1 MLRRALSHPNAPIV
15 VGAALGVATTAAY
28 LIGSGRSFGYD
39 AAATFGNFVATPNL
53 IDAFAVHS
61 AMPSMP
67 LKSIASNDH
76 VFLSLI
82 SHVIY
87 SLTGSRSEV
96 VYRLVPALAAGGTV
110 GVSAAVL
117 ARRFGLLAGACA
129 GIFIATN
136 PMFVENSRD
145 LRGYSLAALLA
156 LLATILLLRYLA
168 PAQKWPGRGALIGYA
183 LLLGLAIATHVFVI
197 VVLACHVAWV
207 AMRRLQADLKWLAPA
222 WIAAIAIGVA
232 ANANIEIMEF
242 VQHGFPPSMFN
253 PAFPLYLVL
262 FLVGAPAVL
271 PLGLWLSTAGLGLW
285 AARREARVWAAIAVV
300 AVVVAILWLLLQP
313 AYLYPRFFI
322 FLIPG
327 VAYLMAAA
335 IRRWWV
341 LAPVVVAGAIVA
353 IVAQAPG
360 YTEDPLA
367 LPQAANVVERARAG
381 GGNPC
386 VIHSDESILSAYT
399 TAFTVVTTADQLNGC
414 SEVVIV
420 SWNVDPTLRDLAVQQ
435 FPRLIVLPAYYHAVV
450 LGR

>member
-1 MLRRALSHPNAPIV
+1 MLRRVLSHPKAPIV
-15 VGAALGVATTAAY
+15 VGAALGIATTAAY
-28 LIGSGRSFGYD
+28 LVGSSRSFGYD

-110 GVSAAVL
+110 AVSAAVL

-129 GIFIATN
+129 GVFIATN
-136 PMFVENSRD
+136 PLFVENSRD

-156 LLATILLLRYLA
+156 LVATLILAAGTWSR
-168 PAQKWPGRGALIGYA
+168 KRLIWYA
-183 LLLGLAIATHVFVI
+183 VLLGLAIATHVFVI
-197 VVLACHVAWV
+197 VVLAVHVVWIAL
-207 AMRRLQADLKWLAPA
+207 RRSRADIKRLAPA
-222 WIAAIAIGVA
+222 WIAAFAIGVA

-242 VQHGFPPSMFN
+242 VQHGFPPSLFN

-262 FLVGAPAVL
+262 FLMGAPAVL

-285 AARREARVWAAIAVV
+285 AARREPWVWAAVAVV
-300 AVVVAILWLLLQP
+300 ALVVAILWLVLQP

-327 VAYLMAAA
+327 VAYLVAAA
-335 IRRWWV
+335 IKRWWV

-367 LPQAANVVERARAG
+367 LPQAANAVELARAR

-386 VIHSDESILSAYT
+386 VIHSDESILAAYT
-399 TAFTVVTTADQLNGC
+399 TAFTVVTTADQLSGC

-420 SWNVDPTLRDLAVQQ
+420 SWNVDPTLRDLAAQE
-435 FPRLIVLPAYYHAVV
+435 FPRLTVLPAYYHAVV

>member
-1 MLRRALSHPNAPIV
+1 MLRRVFAHPNAPIV
-15 VGAALGVATTAAY
+15 VGAALGIATTAAY

-61 AMPSMP
+61 SMPSMP

-76 VFLSLI
+76 VFLSLL

-110 GVSAAVL
+110 AVSAAVL

-129 GIFIATN
+129 GLFVAAN
-136 PMFVENSRD
+136 PLFVENSRD
-145 LRGYSLAALLA
+145 LRGYSLAALFA
-156 LLATILLLRYLA
+156 LLATLILISG
-168 PAQKWPGRGALIGYA
+168 KWSRGRLIWYTV
-183 LLLGLAIATHVFVI
+183 LLGLAIATHVFVV
-197 VVLACHVAWV
+197 VVLAGHVVWI
-207 AMRRLQADLKWLAPA
+207 AMRGSWSDIKRLAPA
-222 WIAAIAIGVA
+222 WVAALAIGVA

-253 PAFPLYLVL
+253 PSFPLYLVL

-285 AARREARVWAAIAVV
+285 AARREPRVWASVAVV
-300 AVVVAILWLLLQP
+300 AVVVAILWLVLQP

-335 IRRWWV
+335 IKRWWV
-341 LAPVVVAGAIVA
+341 LAPVVLAGAIVA

-367 LPQAANVVERARAG
+367 LHQAANAVELARAG

-386 VIHSDESILSAYT
+386 VIHSDESILAAYT
-399 TAFTVVTTADQLNGC
+399 TAFTVVTTADQLSGC

-420 SWNVDPTLRDLAVQQ
+420 SWNVDPTLRDLAAQE
-435 FPRLIVLPAYYHAVV
+435 FPHLTVLPAYYHAVV

>member
-1 MLRRALSHPNAPIV
+1 MLRRVLSHPKAPIV
-15 VGAALGVATTAAY
+15 VGAALGIATTAAY
-28 LIGSGRSFGYD
+28 LVGSGRSFGYD

-76 VFLSLI
+76 VFLSLV

-96 VYRLVPALAAGGTV
+96 VYRLVPAFAAGGTA

-117 ARRFGLLAGACA
+117 ATRFGLLAGACA
-129 GIFIATN
+129 GVFIATN
-136 PMFVENSRD
+136 PLFVENSRD

-156 LLATILLLRYLA
+156 LLATLILVAGTWSR
-168 PAQKWPGRGALIGYA
+168 KRLIWYA
-183 LLLGLAIATHVFVI
+183 VLLGLAIATHVFVI
-197 VVLACHVAWV
+197 VVLAVHVVWIAL
-207 AMRRLQADLKWLAPA
+207 RRSRADIKRLAPA
-222 WIAAIAIGVA
+222 WSAAFAIGLA

-242 VQHGFPPSMFN
+242 VQHGFPPSLFN

-262 FLVGAPAVL
+262 FLMGAPAVL

-285 AARREARVWAAIAVV
+285 AARREPWVWAAVAVV
-300 AVVVAILWLLLQP
+300 ALVVAILWLVLQP

-335 IRRWWV
+335 IKRWWV

-367 LPQAANVVERARAG
+367 LPQAANAVELARAG

-386 VIHSDESILSAYT
+386 VIHSDESILAAYT
-399 TAFTVVTTADQLNGC
+399 TAFTVVTTADQLSGC

-420 SWNVDPTLRDLAVQQ
+420 SWNVDPTLRDLAAQE
-435 FPRLIVLPAYYHAVV
+435 FPRLTVLPAYYHAVV

>member
-1 MLRRALSHPNAPIV
+1 MLRRVLSHPNAAIV
-15 VGAALGVATTAAY
+15 VGAALGIATTAAY

-39 AAATFGNFVATPNL
+39 AAATFGNFVATPNV

-82 SHVIY
+82 SNVIY
-87 SLTGSRSEV
+87 SLTGSRSEM

-129 GIFIATN
+129 GLFIATN

-156 LLATILLLRYLA
+156 LLATLVLVNSLSPKGRGL
-168 PAQKWPGRGALIGYA
+168 GRGAGVGYA
-183 LLLGLAIATHVFVI
+183 LLLGLAIATHVFAI
-197 VVLACHVAWV
+197 VVLAVHVIWI
-207 AMRRLQADLKWLAPA
+207 AMRKSRSDIKRLVPA
-222 WIAAIAIGVA
+222 WIAALAIGVA

-253 PAFPLYLVL
+253 LAFPLYLVL

-285 AARREARVWAAIAVV
+285 AARREPWVWAAVAVV
-300 AVVVAILWLLLQP
+300 AVVVAILWLVLQP

-360 YTEDPLA
+360 YTDDPLA
-367 LPQAANVVERARAG
+367 LPQAANAIEHARAA

-386 VIHSDESILSAYT
+386 VIHSDESILAAYT
-399 TAFTVVTTADQLNGC
+399 TAFTVVTTADQLSGC

-420 SWNVDPTLRDLAVQQ
+420 SWNVDPTLRDLAAQE
-435 FPRLIVLPAYYHAVV
+435 FPRLTVLPAYYHAVV

>member
-1 MLRRALSHPNAPIV
+1 MLRRVLSHPNAAIV
-15 VGAALGVATTAAY
+15 VGAALGIATTAAY

-39 AAATFGNFVATPNL
+39 AAATFGNFVATPNV

-87 SLTGSRSEV
+87 SLTGSRSEM

-129 GIFIATN
+129 GLFIATN

-156 LLATILLLRYLA
+156 LLATLVLVNSLSPKGRGL
-168 PAQKWPGRGALIGYA
+168 GRGAGVGYA
-183 LLLGLAIATHVFVI
+183 LLLGLAIATHVFTI
-197 VVLACHVAWV
+197 VVLAVHVIWI
-207 AMRRLQADLKWLAPA
+207 AMRRSRSDIKRLAPA
-222 WIAAIAIGVA
+222 WIAALAIGVA

-262 FLVGAPAVL
+262 FLVGAPTVL

-285 AARREARVWAAIAVV
+285 AARREPWVWAAVAVV
-300 AVVVAILWLLLQP
+300 AVVVAILWLVLQP

-353 IVAQAPG
+353 IVGQAPG
-360 YTEDPLA
+360 YTDDPLA
-367 LPQAANVVERARAG
+367 LPQAANAIEHARAA

-386 VIHSDESILSAYT
+386 VIHSDESILAAYT
-399 TAFTVVTTADQLNGC
+399 TAFTVVTTADQLSGC

-420 SWNVDPTLRDLAVQQ
+420 SWNVDPTLRDLAAQE
-435 FPRLIVLPAYYHAVV
+435 FPRLTVLPAYYHAVV

>member
-1 MLRRALSHPNAPIV
+1 MLRRALSHPNAPTV
-15 VGAALGVATTAAY
+15 LGAALGVATAAAY

-61 AMPSMP
+61 SMPTMP

-110 GVSAAVL
+110 GVSAAAL
-117 ARRFGLLAGACA
+117 AKRSGLLAGVCA
-129 GIFIATN
+129 GLFIATN
-136 PMFVENSRD
+136 PLFVENSRD

-156 LLATILLLRYLA
+156 LLATIVLLRYLSPSA
-168 PAQKWPGRGALIGYA
+168 SWPGRGALIGYA
-183 LLLGLAIATHVFVI
+183 VLLGLAIATHIFAI
-197 VVLACHVAWV
+197 VVLAGHVVWV
-207 AMRRLQADLKWLAPA
+207 AMRRWRADLKRLAPA
-222 WIAAIAIGVA
+222 WIAALAIGVA
-232 ANANIEIMEF
+232 ANANIEFMEF
-242 VQHGFPPSMFN
+242 VQRGFPPRMFN
-253 PAFPLYLVL
+253 PSFPLYLVL
-262 FLVGAPAVL
+262 FLVGAPVLL

-285 AARREARVWAAIAVV
+285 AVRREPRVWAAVAVV
-300 AVVVAILWLLLQP
+300 AVVVAILWLVLQP

-327 VAYLMAAA
+327 VAYLIAAA
-335 IRRWWV
+335 IKRWWV

-353 IVAQAPG
+353 IAAQVPG
-360 YTEDPLA
+360 YREDPLA
-367 LPQAANVVERARAG
+367 LPQAANAVELSRAG

-386 VIHSDESILSAYT
+386 VIHSDESIMAAYT
-399 TAFTVVTTADQLNGC
+399 TAFTVVTTADELKGC

-420 SWNVDPTLRDLAVQQ
+420 SWNVDPTLRDLAAQE
-435 FPRLIVLPAYYHAVV
+435 FPRRTVLPAYYHAVV
-450 LGR
+450 LER

>member
-1 MLRRALSHPNAPIV
+1 MIRRALSHPRAPIV
-15 VGAALGVATTAAY
+15 VGAVLGIATTAGY

-61 AMPSMP
+61 AMPTMP

-76 VFLSLI
+76 VFLSLM
-82 SHVIY
+82 SHFIY

-96 VYRLVPALAAGGTV
+96 VYRLVPVLAAGGTV
-110 GVSAAVL
+110 GVSAVAL

-129 GIFIATN
+129 GLFIATN

-156 LLATILLLRYLA
+156 LLATISLSPSGRGL
-168 PAQKWPGRGALIGYA
+168 GRGARVSYA
-183 LLLGLAIATHVFVI
+183 VLLGLGIATHVFVI
-197 VVLACHVAWV
+197 VVLAGHVVWIAL
-207 AMRRLQADLKWLAPA
+207 RRSWPDIRRLAPA
-222 WIAAIAIGVA
+222 WIAALAIGVA
-232 ANANIEIMEF
+232 ANANIEVMEF
-242 VQHGFPPSMFN
+242 VQHGFPPSLFS

-262 FLVGAPAVL
+262 FFVGAPVL
-271 PLGLWLSTAGLGLW
+271 VPLGLWLSTAGLGLW
-285 AARREARVWAAIAVV
+285 AARREPRVWAAVAVV
-300 AVVVAILWLLLQP
+300 AAVVAILWLILQP

-335 IRRWWV
+335 IKRWWV
-341 LAPVVVAGAIVA
+341 LAPVVVAGAIFA
-353 IVAQAPG
+353 IAAQVPG

-367 LPQAANVVERARAG
+367 LRQAANAVELARAA

-386 VIHSDESILSAYT
+386 VIHSDESVLDAYT

-420 SWNVDPTLRDLAVQQ
+420 SWNVDQTLRDLAAQE
-435 FPRLIVLPAYYHAVV
+435 FPRLTVLPAYYRAVV
-450 LGR
+450 LRR

>member
-1 MLRRALSHPNAPIV
+1 MLRPALSHPRAPIV
-15 VGAALGVATTAAY
+15 VGAALGIATTAAY

-96 VYRLVPALAAGGTV
+96 VYRLVPTLAAGGSV
-110 GVSAAVL
+110 GVSAAML
-117 ARRFGLLAGACA
+117 ARRFGLLAGVCA
-129 GIFIATN
+129 GLFVATN

-156 LLATILLLRYLA
+156 LVATIVLVNSLSAKGSGL
-168 PAQKWPGRGALIGYA
+168 GRGAQVGYA
-183 LLLGLAIATHVFVI
+183 VLLGLAIATHVFAI
-197 VVLACHVAWV
+197 VVLAIHIVWI
-207 AMRRLQADLKWLAPA
+207 AMRRSRADITRLVPA
-222 WIAAIAIGVA
+222 WIGALAIGVA

-242 VQHGFPPSMFN
+242 VQHGFPPSVFN

-262 FLVGAPAVL
+262 FLAGAPAVL

-285 AARREARVWAAIAVV
+285 AARREAWVWAAIAVV
-300 AVVVAILWLLLQP
+300 AVVVAILWLVLQP

-353 IVAQAPG
+353 IGAQTPG

-367 LPQAANVVERARAG
+367 LPQAANAVESARAG

-386 VIHSDESILSAYT
+386 VIHSDESVLAAYT

-420 SWNVDPTLRDLAVQQ
+420 SWNVDPALRDLAAQE
-435 FPRLIVLPAYYHAVV
+435 FPRLTLLPAYYHAVV
-450 LGR
+450 LRR